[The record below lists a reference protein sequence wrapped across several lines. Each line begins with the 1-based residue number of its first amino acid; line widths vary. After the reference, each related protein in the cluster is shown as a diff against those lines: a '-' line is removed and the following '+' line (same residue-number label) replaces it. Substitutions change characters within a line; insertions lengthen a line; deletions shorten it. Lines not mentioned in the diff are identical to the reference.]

1 MQHVEG
7 YCGEQGSWRAEI
19 TGVEGTWKK
28 KIRHTELLAIS
39 NCQGDAVPPI
49 LEQRR
54 QTPGLWQAQE
64 QPAGA
69 LRGCLLS
76 QPPQTRPEDGSSCF
90 LPFIWGAAA

>member
-1 MQHVEG
+1 MQHAEG
-7 YCGEQGSWRAEI
+7 CCGEQGSRRAEI

-28 KIRHTELLAIS
+28 KPAHRTCHQQLS
-39 NCQGDAVPPI
+39 GRRGPPI

-54 QTPGLWQAQE
+54 QTPGSWRAQE

-76 QPPQTRPEDGSSCF
+76 QPPQTRPENGSSCL
-90 LPFIWGAAA
+90 LPFIWGASA